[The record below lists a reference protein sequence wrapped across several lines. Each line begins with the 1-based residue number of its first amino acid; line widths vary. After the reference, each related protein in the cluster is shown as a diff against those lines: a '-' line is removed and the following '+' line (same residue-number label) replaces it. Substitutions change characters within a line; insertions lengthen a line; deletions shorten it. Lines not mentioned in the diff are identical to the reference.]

1 MGRIRIII
9 RGRIPS
15 KKNSKRVF
23 ARGNRVI
30 VIPSENHKVWHE
42 EQSYRIKKFR
52 PKKPIEKCE
61 VEIII
66 YAPDRR
72 RSDLTNKAESLMD
85 LLVDNDFIVDDNWF
99 VCDDI
104 KLYFGGVDRDNPRAE
119 ITIIYEESKRQKE
132 EKGHSEK
139 KKCQKICS
147 QNSKG
152 I

>member
-1 MGRIRIII
+1 MGRLMIIV

-61 VEIII
+61 VEIVF
-66 YAPDRR
+66 YAPDKRKA
-72 RSDLTNKAESLMD
+72 DLTNKAESLMD
-85 LLVDNDFIVDDNWF
+85 LLVDNDIIVDDNWF
-99 VCDDI
+99 VCGD
-104 KLYFGGVDRDNPRAE
+104 LHLHFGGVDKINPMAKII
-119 ITIIYEESKRQKE
+119 ITYE
-132 EKGHSEK
+132 
-139 KKCQKICS
+139 
-147 QNSKG
+147 
-152 I
+152 